1 MLKKSSGY
9 IPVGQSNWDG
19 RGRGTAV
26 GVPPVQRLTFT
37 HSLTWAAIIIIIAI
51 TGVAE
56 NDSAV

>member
-1 MLKKSSGY
+1 MGEE
-9 IPVGQSNWDG
+9 GGN
-19 RGRGTAV
+19 AV
-26 GVPPVQRLTFT
+26 GVPPVQCLTFT